1 MALFFYKE
9 KNKDI
14 RAAAY
19 LRLSIEDGDKAESNS
34 IGNQR
39 ELIRDFVAERPELHL
54 VGEYA
59 DDGYTGT
66 NFERPGFT
74 QMMEDIKSGK
84 INCIIVKDLSRL
96 GRNYIEMGKYLEQ
109 IFPMMGIRFIAINDN
124 YDNANTESSD
134 SDSIVVPFKNLLN
147 DSYCRDIS
155 IKVRSQLDI
164 KRRKGEFIGGYA
176 MYGYCKDERNKSR
189 LVVDEYAAEIVR
201 SIYRRKLEGMSAKV
215 IAEQLNS
222 EGVLAPSEYK
232 RLCGLNY
239 HSGFK
244 AGTHAKW
251 QAIQVLRIL
260 KNEVYTGTMVQGKRQ
275 KINYKIKKIRDV
287 EESGWIKVPNMH
299 EAIIPQKLFDT
310 VQEVLKLDTCASKGQ
325 QTVNLF
331 SGMVRCGGC
340 GQNMVR
346 RTVSKNG
353 KKYVYLHCITNHNGL
368 GCSSHLISES
378 KLAEVVLA
386 ALQGKIQQISG
397 LEQRLDEI
405 NEIPKNQRRLKSVEE
420 HMKML
425 EQEEQKYQTLRRQL
439 YEDMSNGIVSKD
451 EYKEFS
457 RSFNEK
463 VENIRKAKAEM
474 NRQLDSLNNLDAK
487 DISKKVW
494 TSLQRKKEAGYAVGS
509 DAPFGYI
516 RNPVTKRNEIDPETA
531 FYVQL
536 IFQWVLMGVAIFE
549 IAKRLTLLKV
559 PTPREWHRKIVEGK
573 EVVTYKKWGETS
585 VRHMLANQTYVG
597 DTINNKSTQRFF
609 AGQDKRDLSKEQWY
623 VAKNTHPAIIA
634 RDDFEKVQE
643 ILTKNQKVFKTVRAE
658 SEQIRTEYQNDL
670 AGMVFCADCGR
681 SMDFDRLP
689 HGAEESKKVCYY
701 ICRARQADDKCIG
714 HQITEKLLKALVM
727 DQLHLFIVRLSDK
740 RKVLEELRKIED
752 MQNPVYRAKSEIM
765 SLTDKVGQMAKKREQ
780 LYADYVA
787 GVVDSKDYQLIR
799 EDYSKQYD
807 GLRAAL
813 QRAEAK
819 KVEVEQQIREYL
831 NMTSNLEEHLDD
843 FGFDAQLVKSL
854 VQRIEVSADKRIRIV
869 FGFQDVFADL
879 GKESAGK

>member
-1 MALFFYKE
+1 MFFYKE

-39 ELIRDFVAERPELHL
+39 ELIRDFAAERPGLHL
-54 VGEYA
+54 VEEYA

-66 NFERPGFT
+66 NFERPGFKR
-74 QMMEDIKSGK
+74 MMEDIKSGK

-155 IKVRSQLDI
+155 IKVRSQLDM

-176 MYGYCKDERNKSR
+176 IYGYCKDKRNKNR
-189 LVVDEYAAEIVR
+189 LVVDEYAADIVR
-201 SIYRRKLEGMSAKV
+201 SIYRRKLEGMSAQA

-222 EGVLAPSEYK
+222 ENVLAPSEYK

-260 KNEVYTGTMVQGKRQ
+260 KNEVYTGTMVQGRRQ

-287 EESGWIKVPNMH
+287 EESGWIRVPNMH

-325 QTVNLF
+325 QAVNLF
-331 SGMVRCGGC
+331 SGIVRCGGC

-353 KKYVYLHCITNHNGL
+353 KKYIYLHCVTNHNGL

-386 ALQGKIQQISG
+386 ALQGKVQQISG
-397 LEQRLDEI
+397 LEHRLDEI
-405 NEIPKNQRRLKSVEE
+405 NEIPKNERRLKSVEE
-420 HMKML
+420 HLKML

-439 YEDMSNGIVSKD
+439 YEDMSSGIVSKE

-457 RSFNEK
+457 H
-463 VENIRKAKAEM
+463 
-474 NRQLDSLNNLDAK
+474 
-487 DISKKVW
+487 
-494 TSLQRKKEAGYAVGS
+494 
-509 DAPFGYI
+509 GYI
-516 RNPVTKRNEIDPETA
+516 RNPMTKRNEIDPEAA

-536 IFQWVLMGVAIFE
+536 IFQWELIGVPIFE
-549 IAKRLTLLKV
+549 IARRMTLLQV
-559 PTPREWHRKIVEGK
+559 PTPREWHRKMVEGK
-573 EVVTYKKWGETS
+573 EVLTCKKWGVTTI
-585 VRHMLANQTYVG
+585 RHILENQTYVG
-597 DTINNKSTQRFF
+597 DTINNKSTQKLF
-609 AGQDKRDLSKEQWY
+609 AGQDRHDLPKEQWY

-634 RDDFEKVQE
+634 RADFEKVQK
-643 ILTKNQKVFKTVRAE
+643 ILNKNRAVFKTVRAK
-658 SEQIRTEYQNDL
+658 SEQIRAEYQNDL

-681 SMDFDRLP
+681 PMEFERLP

-701 ICRARQADDKCIG
+701 ICKARQADDKCIG
-714 HQITEKLLKALVM
+714 HQIPEKLLKALIM
-727 DQLHLFIVRLSDK
+727 DRLHLFIVQLSDK
-740 RKVLEELRKIED
+740 RKVLEELQKIED
-752 MQNPVYRAKSEIM
+752 VQNPVYRAKGEIM
-765 SLTDKVGQMAKKREQ
+765 SLTDKVSQMAKKREQ

-787 GVVDSKDYQLIR
+787 GVVDSEDYQLIR
-799 EDYSKQYD
+799 EDYSRQYD

-813 QRAEAK
+813 QEAENK
-819 KVEVEQQIREYL
+819 KAEVERQIEEYL
-831 NMTSNLEEHLDD
+831 NMTSHLEEHLDN
-843 FGFDAQLVKSL
+843 FEFDIQLVKSL
-854 VQRIEVSADKRIRIV
+854 VQKIEVSADKRIRIV
-869 FGFQDVFADL
+869 FGFQDVFTEL
-879 GKESAGK
+879 GKESAET

>member
-39 ELIRDFVAERPELHL
+39 ELIRDFAAERPGLHL
-54 VGEYA
+54 VEEYA

-66 NFERPGFT
+66 NFERPGFKRL
-74 QMMEDIKSGK
+74 MEDIKSGK

-124 YDNANTESSD
+124 YDNANAESND
-134 SDSIVVPFKNLLN
+134 SDNIVVPFKNLLN

-155 IKVRSQLDI
+155 IKVRSQLDM

-176 MYGYCKDERNKSR
+176 IYGYCKDERNKNR
-189 LVVDEYAAEIVR
+189 LVVDEYAADVVR
-201 SIYRRKLEGMSAKV
+201 SIYRRKLEGMSAQA

-222 EGVLAPSEYK
+222 ENVLAPSEYK

-260 KNEVYTGTMVQGKRQ
+260 KNEVYTGMMVQGRRQ

-287 EESGWIKVPNMH
+287 EESGWIRVPNMH

-331 SGMVRCGGC
+331 SGIVRCGGC

-353 KKYVYLHCITNHNGL
+353 KKYIYLHCVTNHNGL

-378 KLAEVVLA
+378 KLEEVVLA

-397 LEQRLDEI
+397 LEHRLDEI
-405 NEIPKNQRRLKSVEE
+405 NEIPKNERRLKSVEE
-420 HMKML
+420 HLKML

-439 YEDMSNGIVSKD
+439 YEDMSSGIVSKE

-457 RSFNEK
+457 HSFNEK
-463 VENIRKAKAEM
+463 VEAIRKAKAE
-474 NRQLDSLNNLDAK
+474 
-487 DISKKVW
+487 
-494 TSLQRKKEAGYAVGS
+494 
-509 DAPFGYI
+509 
-516 RNPVTKRNEIDPETA
+516 
-531 FYVQL
+531 
-536 IFQWVLMGVAIFE
+536 
-549 IAKRLTLLKV
+549 
-559 PTPREWHRKIVEGK
+559 
-573 EVVTYKKWGETS
+573 
-585 VRHMLANQTYVG
+585 
-597 DTINNKSTQRFF
+597 
-609 AGQDKRDLSKEQWY
+609 
-623 VAKNTHPAIIA
+623 
-634 RDDFEKVQE
+634 
-643 ILTKNQKVFKTVRAE
+643 
-658 SEQIRTEYQNDL
+658 
-670 AGMVFCADCGR
+670 MVFCADCGR
-681 SMDFDRLP
+681 PMEFERLP

-701 ICRARQADDKCIG
+701 ICKARQADDKCIG
-714 HQITEKLLKALVM
+714 HQITEKLLKALIM
-727 DQLHLFIVRLSDK
+727 DQLHLFITQLSDR
-740 RKVLEELRKIED
+740 RKVVEELRKIED
-752 MQNPVYRAKSEIM
+752 VQNPVYRAKGEIM
-765 SLTDKVGQMAKKREQ
+765 SLTDKVSQMAKKREQ

-787 GVVDSKDYQLIR
+787 GVVDSEDYQLIR
-799 EDYSKQYD
+799 EDYSRQYD

-813 QRAEAK
+813 QEAENK
-819 KVEVEQQIREYL
+819 KVQVEQQIEEYL
-831 NMTSNLEEHLDD
+831 NMTSHLEEHLDN
-843 FGFDAQLVKSL
+843 FEFDIQLVKSL
-854 VQRIEVSADKRIRIV
+854 VQKIEVSADKRIRIV
-869 FGFQDVFADL
+869 FGFRDVFTEL
-879 GKESAGK
+879 GKESAET